1 MTDVLGITVPIY
13 LAILAGYLAV
23 RSGSLKA
30 ADNHALGRF
39 AINFALPA
47 LVFMAIALQRLADT
61 LNWAYIGSYF
71 VGSAGIGLAVLAVM
85 RWMGH
90 RGETAAACYALGAV
104 SSNSAFVGYPVLLL
118 AVPKVAG
125 TALALNTVVENLMVM
140 PLFLFLAESGLGSG
154 VAGHSALRAIG
165 RVMTR
170 PLVVGLFA
178 GLFVAVWRLQM
189 PIFIS
194 RTMEMFAQASGVLT
208 LFFVGGTLAESRM
221 AHLLGGVASL
231 VVTKLVLHPVG
242 VWLAI
247 ALIGTML
254 FGGLDADL
262 KTAAVLM
269 AAMPVMAMYSVLV
282 QRYHAED
289 SAAATLLLTTLGS
302 FATLNVLLW
311 ILLRPGS

>member
-23 RSGSLKA
+23 RSGRVKA

-47 LVFMAIALQRLADT
+47 LVFMAIAGQRLANT

-71 VGSAGIGLAVLAVM
+71 VGSVGIGLAVLVAM
-85 RWMGH
+85 RWIGH

-154 VAGHSALRAIG
+154 AAGHSALRAIG

-170 PLVVGLFA
+170 PLVLGLFA
-178 GLFVAVWRLQM
+178 GLLVALWGLQM
-189 PIFIS
+189 PTFIS

-221 AHLLGGVASL
+221 APLLGGVATL
-231 VVTKLVLHPVG
+231 VVTKLVVHPVG

-247 ALIGTML
+247 GLIGTTL

-262 KTAAVLM
+262 KIAAVLM

-282 QRYHAED
+282 QRYRAED
-289 SAAATLLLTTLGS
+289 SAAAALLLTTLGS
-302 FATLNVLLW
+302 FVTLNVLLW
-311 ILLRPGS
+311 VLLWHAS

>member
-13 LAILAGYLAV
+13 LTVLVGYLAV
-23 RSGSLKA
+23 RSGRVKTTE
-30 ADNHALGRF
+30 NHALGRF
-39 AINFALPA
+39 AIDFALPA
-47 LVFMAIALQRLADT
+47 LVFMAIAGQRLADT

-71 VGSAGIGLAVLAVM
+71 AGSAGVGLVVLAAM
-85 RWMGH
+85 RWIGH
-90 RGETAAACYALGAV
+90 RGETAAACYALGYV

-140 PLFLFLAESGLGSG
+140 PLFLFLAESGLGTG
-154 VAGHSALRAIG
+154 AAGHSTLRAIG
-165 RVMTR
+165 RVLTR
-170 PLVVGLFA
+170 PLVIGLFA
-178 GLFVAVWRLQM
+178 GLLVALSGLQM

-194 RTMEMFAQASGVLT
+194 RTMEMFALASGVLT

-221 AHLLGGVASL
+221 APLLGGVATL

-242 VWLAI
+242 VGLAI
-247 ALIGTML
+247 ALIGTTL

-262 KTAAVLM
+262 KIAAVLM

-289 SAAATLLLTTLGS
+289 SAAAALLLTTLGS
-302 FATLNVLLW
+302 FVTLNVLLW
-311 ILLRPGS
+311 TLLRHAS

>member
-1 MTDVLGITVPIY
+1 MNDVLGITVPIY
-13 LAILAGYLAV
+13 LAILVGYLAV
-23 RSGSLKA
+23 RSGRVEA

-39 AINFALPA
+39 AIDFALPA
-47 LVFMAIALQRLADT
+47 LVFMAIAGQRLADT

-71 VGSAGIGLAVLAVM
+71 AGSAGIGLAVWAAM
-85 RWMGH
+85 RWIGH
-90 RGETAAACYALGAV
+90 RGETAAACYALGSV

-140 PLFLFLAESGLGSG
+140 PLFLFLAESSLGSG
-154 VAGHSALRAIG
+154 TAGHSTLRAIG

-170 PLVVGLFA
+170 PLVIGLFA
-178 GLFVAVWRLQM
+178 GFLVAMSGLQM

-194 RTMEMFAQASGVLT
+194 RTMEMFALASGVLT

-221 AHLLGGVASL
+221 APLLGGVATL

-247 ALIGTML
+247 ALVGVTL

-262 KTAAVLM
+262 KIAAVLM

-289 SAAATLLLTTLGS
+289 SAAAALLLTTLGS
-302 FATLNVLLW
+302 FVTLNVLLW
-311 ILLRPGS
+311 MLLRHTS

>member
-1 MTDVLGITVPIY
+1 MTDVLRITVPIY
-13 LAILAGYLAV
+13 LTILAGYLAV
-23 RSGSLKA
+23 RTGRVQA
-30 ADNHALGRF
+30 TDNHALGRF

-47 LVFMAIALQRLADT
+47 LVCMAIAGQRLADT

-71 VGSAGIGLAVLAVM
+71 VGSAGLGLVVLAGM
-85 RWMGH
+85 RWIGH
-90 RGETAAACYALGAV
+90 RGETAAAVYALGAV

-118 AVPKVAG
+118 TVPKVAG

-140 PLFLFLAESGLGSG
+140 PLFLFLAESGFGSG
-154 VAGHSALRAIG
+154 TAGHSALGAIG

-170 PLVVGLFA
+170 PLVIGLFA
-178 GLFVAVWRLQM
+178 GLLVALSGLQI
-189 PIFIS
+189 PIFAS

-221 AHLLGGVASL
+221 SHLLGGVVSL
-231 VVTKLVLHPVG
+231 VLAKLVLHPLG
-242 VWLAI
+242 VWVAI
-247 ALIGTML
+247 ASIGTAL

-262 KTAAVLM
+262 KIAAVLM

-289 SAAATLLLTTLGS
+289 RAAAALLLTTLGS
-302 FATLNVLLW
+302 FVTLNVLLW
-311 ILLRPGS
+311 MLLRHAS